1 MSPCRNEDSL
11 ITGPSVREFFKDEI
25 AAAANSQNLE
35 ARDHTIAYLV
45 NLLTTFVRVDHEFQR
60 NFDGV
65 TLRPLALLY
74 AEALEATSDE
84 VRCQTLRQLGDLAL
98 FIAGLFSGCLNRK
111 LVDVDYF
118 ISMGENAYGYLSDTM
133 PDSVR
138 GRTYSDIFE
147 ELSSKFGAFVDV
159 LNEVSDNAKPS
170 SDVDILRLYEIWIRT
185 GSKNAARRLRHVGVH
200 VTAESVSRLHH

>member
-1 MSPCRNEDSL
+1 MSLSHNQDSL
-11 ITGPSVREFFKDEI
+11 ITGPNVREFFKDEI
-25 AAAANSQNLE
+25 VVAASSQNLE
-35 ARDHTIAYLV
+35 ARDDTIAYLV
-45 NLLTTFVRVDHEFQR
+45 NLLTTFVRVDHEFLR

-74 AEALEATSDE
+74 ADALEATSDE

-98 FIAGLFSGCLNRK
+98 FIAGLFSDYLNRK

-118 ISMGENAYGYLSDTM
+118 ISMGGNAYGYLSDTM

-159 LNEVSDNAKPS
+159 LNEISDNAKPS